1 MQNNFRPKAGVQSVN
16 LSIASAPAQGARRA
30 TGDGAEAGLKMTPMR
45 WTWRSSRDSAM
56 SSARRAAALT
66 HRLLAFSRR
75 QPLEPRPVQVNS
87 LLASMEDLLRRTLGE
102 AVGLR
107 MALAPALWLAKCD
120 PNQLENAILNLAIN
134 SRDAMP
140 SGGTLTLETSNTA
153 LDSGFTAAQ
162 DGVLPGA
169 HVCITVTVTDTG
181 IGMSADTISW
191 AFEPFFITK
200 PLGQGTGL
208 GLSMIYGFARQS
220 EGYARIYSE
229 PGQGTTFKR
238 YLPRESAAAHGE
250 EQSQPHAAPPVA
262 PATGNVLLVEDEPVV
277 RGLIVQVLGDLD
289 YTVTEA
295 ADGQSGLRLL
305 QTIPGIDLLIS
316 DVGLPGMNARQLAE
330 AGRALRPGL
339 KILFMTGYAE
349 DAVFASGLLDPGM
362 SMITKPFAMDALVA
376 RVREVIDSR

>member
-1 MQNNFRPKAGVQSVN
+1 MQKNLRPKAAVQTVN
-16 LSIASAPAQGARRA
+16 LSIASAPTQGARRA
-30 TGDGAEAGLKMTPMR
+30 IGDGAKAGLKMLPMR
-45 WTWRSSRDSAM
+45 WTWRSSRGSAM

-66 HRLLAFSRR
+66 HRLLAFSGR
-75 QPLEPRPVQVNS
+75 QPLEPRPIQVNP

-102 AVGLR
+102 TVDLR
-107 MALAPALWLAKCD
+107 MALAPALWLTKCD

-169 HVCITVTVTDTG
+169 YVCITVTVTDTG
-181 IGMSADTISW
+181 IGMSADTISR
-191 AFEPFFITK
+191 AFEPFFTTK

-229 PGQGTTFKR
+229 PGQGTTFKL

-250 EQSQPHAAPPVA
+250 EQSQPHAAP

-277 RGLIVQVLGDLD
+277 RGLIVQVLGDLG

-316 DVGLPGMNARQLAE
+316 DVGLPGMNGRQLAE

-362 SMITKPFAMDALVA
+362 SMIAKPFAMDALVA
-376 RVREVIDSR
+376 RVREVIGSR